1 MEFMQIH
8 NLVVSTLSPVHVGCG
23 VDFVPTEYV
32 VDAHGTL
39 HAFEPAALATL
50 KSAQQISNGIIAAL
64 DKGLPQEQLR
74 AVHVALQRNC
84 DEIGAVA
91 TTHVKLASGVFAH
104 YKQTQDARTDFN
116 KNGVERTSFNPFDQL
131 PILPGS
137 SIKGS
142 IRTAILNARKSD
154 KSVLPDQL
162 TKQIFAFNKMI
173 EEYETNGKKHLRLK
187 AMHSKKDYEKAL
199 EGIEKALAK
208 QTENLGTWLGGSFA
222 TDPLRALKVGDACS
236 LDPQLE
242 RKICFCVNR
251 NRAGRKSQAQSKG
264 LYTRLEYVTEHQA
277 ALFEIAITMQ
287 NFTSIAGQCKQNG
300 ELLAPTEA
308 NLTSMPEVIRAC
320 NDYYLPRFEKDLQ
333 LTKALHPGSA
343 WASSTET
350 VMNIGLREE
359 IKAGQVIL
367 LRVGK
372 HGGADNNTVD
382 GRQIKIMLSEDKR
395 RLTDDKTENIRLYA
409 YDDEPRTTWFCADE
423 LENPSYLLPH
433 GWIVLSAANCSWIE
447 QLPGF
452 TRRKDR
458 EKIFQGKEQQR
469 QQAEAEARLKEEE
482 DAARQSALASM
493 TPNQQQ
499 IEAFKSAF
507 AARAEQLRGNKES
520 MNGDFHNRA
529 RKIAQDALAAT
540 DWSSEEKR
548 ALADAIAEWLPKVV
562 QGMDKDQL
570 KKFKLSALRGLV

>member
-1 MEFMQIH
+1 MQTH

-50 KSAQQISNGIIAAL
+50 KSAQQISRGIISAL
-64 DKGLPQEQLR
+64 DKGMPQEQLR
-74 AVHVALQRNC
+74 AVHAALQRNR
-84 DEIGAVA
+84 DEIGTVA
-91 TTHVKLASGVFAH
+91 STHVKLAPGVFSH
-104 YKQTQDARTDFN
+104 YKQTQDARNDFN
-116 KNGVERTSFNPFDQL
+116 RNGVERTSYNPFDQL

-142 IRTAILNARKSD
+142 LRTAILNTRKPD
-154 KSVLPDQL
+154 RAVLPEQL
-162 TKQIFAFNKMI
+162 DKQIFAFNMMI
-173 EEYETNGKKHLRLK
+173 EEFDINGKKQLRLK
-187 AMHSKKDYEKAL
+187 AQHTKRDYDQVRKD
-199 EGIEKALAK
+199 IEKALAK
-208 QTENLGTWLGGSFA
+208 QAGNLGEHWLGGKFA

-242 RKICFCVNR
+242 REICFCVNR

-277 ALFEIAITMQ
+277 ALFKIAITMQ
-287 NFTSIAGQCKQNG
+287 NLTSIAGQRKQNG
-300 ELLAPTEA
+300 ELLAPTAA
-308 NLTSMPEVIRAC
+308 NLISMPTVIRAC
-320 NDYYLPRFEKDLQ
+320 NDYYLPRLEKDLQ

-350 VMNIGLREE
+350 VMNSGLREE
-359 IKAGQVIL
+359 IKAGQVLL

-382 GRQIKIMLSEDKR
+382 GRQIKIMLNEDKR
-395 RLTDDKTENIRLYA
+395 PTRDGREEKIRLYIF
-409 YDDEPRTTWFCADE
+409 DTEPRTTWFCADK
-423 LENPSYLLPH
+423 LETPSDLLPH
-433 GWIVLSAANCSWIE
+433 GWVVMSTPDASWIKL
-447 QLPGF
+447 LPGY
-452 TRRKDR
+452 TRRAER
-458 EKIFQGKEQQR
+458 QKIIQEKEQQR
-469 QQAEAEARLKEEE
+469 QQAEAEARQQ
-482 DAARQSALASM
+482 AAKAAAHQIALASM
-493 TPNQQQ
+493 TPNQRQT
-499 IEAFKSAF
+499 EAFKSAF
-507 AARAEQLRGNKES
+507 AAREEQLRGNKES

-540 DWSSEEKR
+540 DWTSEEKR

-570 KKFKLSALRGLV
+570 KKLKLSSLRGQV